1 MPKIVCHAG
10 TGPNDIWS
18 YCPSLGAA
26 ILFTVLFGITTCAH
40 IVQAIIYRKPF
51 ATVLIMGAL
60 WETGGYV
67 ARIYSIENQLQSGIY
82 TAQLLLILLAPL
94 WINAYIYMLLGRMIH
109 FFLPKGED
117 RVFKIRARAITRMF
131 VAFDITAFLIQAVG
145 GTMTGPGASA
155 SVQKTGLNIYTGGV
169 GVQLFFLVI
178 FVSLAI
184 GFQRKVQ
191 FLRQRR
197 SPSRAGLYFADI
209 ETQYQPAPAS
219 SPSPDP
225 SRRSSF
231 QMQSLYPTPEHP
243 FTTTTVTSPNLDLAT
258 PLLRLLYI
266 TLALI
271 IVRNIYR
278 LVEFG
283 MGANSPT
290 VTHEWFAYVFDGV
303 PMFFA
308 LLWLNVFYPGRFL
321 QGERSDFSQE
331 DRERKLEK
339 KSRKQQKKDDKRER
353 KEMKRMAK
361 DGMGAEGGAYEALK

>member
-10 TGPNDIWS
+10 TGPDDNWG
-18 YCPSLGAA
+18 YCPSFAAA

-40 IVQAIIYRKPF
+40 IVQAVVYRKPF
-51 ATVLIMGAL
+51 AMVLIMGAL

-67 ARIYSIENQLQSGIY
+67 ARVSSIENQLSSGIY

-109 FFLPKGED
+109 FFLPEGND
-117 RVFKIRARAITRMF
+117 RVFRVRARAITRMF
-131 VAFDITAFLIQAVG
+131 VAFDITAFLIQATG
-145 GTMTGPGASA
+145 GTMTGPGVSA
-155 SVQKTGLNIYTGGV
+155 SVQQTGLNIYTSGV

-178 FVSLAI
+178 FVALAI
-184 GFQRKVQ
+184 RFQRKVKH
-191 FLRQRR
+191 LRQDRR
-197 SPSRAGLYFADI
+197 RLVSSRPASYTTDTEA
-209 ETQYQPAPAS
+209 QYQSVLLRPLPLRTD
-219 SPSPDP
+219 SPSP
-225 SRRSSF
+225 
-231 QMQSLYPTPEHP
+231 
-243 FTTTTVTSPNLDLAT
+243 TTTPDDVEIPDLDLAM

-271 IVRNIYR
+271 ILRNIYR

-283 MGANSPT
+283 TGINSPT

-308 LLWLNVFYPGRFL
+308 LLVLNVFNPGKFL
-321 QGERSDFSQE
+321 QGSRSDFSEE
-331 DRERKLEK
+331 DKARKREKRAK
-339 KSRKQQKKDDKRER
+339 KERKKDDKRAE

-361 DGMGAEGGAYEALK
+361 VAKKDAKNGGGGAAYEALG